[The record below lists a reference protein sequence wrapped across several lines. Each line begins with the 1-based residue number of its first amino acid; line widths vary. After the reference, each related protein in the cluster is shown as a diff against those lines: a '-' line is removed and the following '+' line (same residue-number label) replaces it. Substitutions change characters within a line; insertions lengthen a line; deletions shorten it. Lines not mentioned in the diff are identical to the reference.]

1 MPPLHERSRGSPS
14 ALCLDDVN
22 EIINGGIASN
32 RNVGRV
38 DTVLAHDGL
47 DLVVVDVCKG
57 LSARDV
63 QATLVLLPKGD
74 VRRRLVDTDTEA
86 LQFSFNDSFVR
97 QGLVDVQHN
106 EYQMARLGN
115 GDDLAT
121 SSSTIL
127 GSLDNS
133 RQINH
138 LQGGTCTHMQS
149 VP

>member
-1 MPPLHERSRGSPS
+1 MPRGSPS
-14 ALCLDDVN
+14 ALCLDDIN
-22 EIINGGIASN
+22 EIINGGIASDS
-32 RNVGRV
+32 NVGRV

-47 DLVVVDVCKG
+47 DLVVVDVRKG

-74 VRRRLVDTDTEA
+74 IRGRFVDTDTKA
-86 LQFSFNDSFVR
+86 LQFSFNHSLVR

-121 SSSTIL
+121 SSSTVL
-127 GSLDNS
+127 GSLNNS

-138 LQGGTCTHMQS
+138 LQGGTCKNMQ
-149 VP
+149 

>member
-1 MPPLHERSRGSPS
+1 MSVLHWRSRGSPS
-14 ALCLDDVN
+14 ALCLDDID

-32 RNVGRV
+32 SNIGRV

-47 DLVVVDVCKG
+47 DLVVVDVRKG
-57 LSARDV
+57 LSTRDV
-63 QATLVLLPKGD
+63 QATLVLLPEGD
-74 VRRRLVDTDTEA
+74 IRRRLVDTDTEA
-86 LQFSFNDSFVR
+86 LQFSFNDSFVG
-97 QGLVDVQHN
+97 QGFIDVQHN

-127 GSLDNS
+127 GSFDNS

-138 LQGGTCTHMQS
+138 LQGGTCRHMQS